1 MNQNDIQDSRRTND
15 EKTAAEM
22 NEAEIDDNLENSF
35 PASDPPSWTL
45 GSNHHRVAT
54 GQEEEKDKPRKD

>member
-15 EKTAAEM
+15 EKTAVEM
-22 NEAEIDDNLENSF
+22 DEAEIDDNLENSF

-45 GSNHHRVAT
+45 GSNHRVAT